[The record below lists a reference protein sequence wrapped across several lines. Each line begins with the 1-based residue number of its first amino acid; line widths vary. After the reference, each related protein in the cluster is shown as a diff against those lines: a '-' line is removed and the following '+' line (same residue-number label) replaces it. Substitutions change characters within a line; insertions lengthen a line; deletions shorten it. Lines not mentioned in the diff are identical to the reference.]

1 MDLTLHQLRLFLAV
15 VDHGTVA
22 AAATALGYTPSA
34 VSQQLSGLEHACGVA
49 VLERAGRGLR
59 LTDAG
64 RVLVEHARGILD
76 RAETALAA
84 LAAVDDRI
92 DGVVRL
98 SSYES
103 VASTLIPP
111 FLALVRDRHPELAVR
126 ISQLDPD
133 LGLPA
138 LLRGDLD
145 LAFTVD
151 YPHAPIEVPDGV
163 HVWDVTVDR
172 FRLVVAED
180 DPIDTDTIALGS
192 LAQRPFISSPAGH
205 TCGECVVMACRAAGF
220 EPQVAHSLHDY
231 PTSLQLVAAGEGVAL
246 IPDLGLVRLP
256 PGVRV
261 VELHEPITRQVQLAV
276 RAASRARPVY
286 LAVRDALRD
295 VARDLSL
302 EATASAA

>member
-15 VDHGTVA
+15 VDHGTA
-22 AAATALGYTPSA
+22 AAAADALGYTPSA
-34 VSQQLSGLEHACGVA
+34 VSQQLSGLERACGVA
-49 VLERAGRGLR
+49 VFERVGRGLR

-64 RVLVEHARGILD
+64 RVLVGHARAILD
-76 RAETALAA
+76 RTETALAA
-84 LAAVDDRI
+84 LATIDDRI
-92 DGVVRL
+92 DGLVRL

-111 FLALVRDRHPELAVR
+111 FFALVRDRHPQLAIR
-126 ISQLDPD
+126 FSQSDPD
-133 LGLPA
+133 LSLPA

-151 YPHAPIEVPDGV
+151 YPHAPIEVPDGI
-163 HVWDVTVDR
+163 HVWDITVDR
-172 FRLVVAED
+172 FRLVVADD
-180 DPIDTDTIALGS
+180 DPIDTDTISLRS
-192 LAQRPFISSPAGH
+192 LAPRPFISSPAGH

-220 EPQVAHSLHDY
+220 EPDVAHTLHDY

-261 VELHEPITRQVQLAV
+261 VDLREPITRRVQLAV
-276 RAASRARPVY
+276 RAASQERPVY
-286 LAVRDALRD
+286 LAVRDALRG
-295 VARDLSL
+295 VARGLSL
-302 EATASAA
+302 DTTASAA